1 MSYSIVFETKIV
13 KLSNG
18 RFLHLNLSGCNN
30 DDAGRSRGDWN
41 GKIYTEDA
49 FIKYAEGF
57 MADSKP
63 SKETNDFDLKI
74 RSKYCTY
81 YDYGKHLLRMMKRA
95 VTFEELNH
103 LGKYVSFK
111 RIDGAEVEENGKR
124 VTMPTEEFTE
134 YLDKRLYESGFRYKI
149 IYTTLETEADI
160 IEAIDGGKSVKI
172 YIGK

>member
-1 MSYSIVFETKIV
+1 ME
-13 KLSNG
+13 N
-18 RFLHLNLSGCNN
+18 
-30 DDAGRSRGDWN
+30 
-41 GKIYTEDA
+41 
-49 FIKYAEGF
+49 
-57 MADSKP
+57 SKP

-74 RSKYCTY
+74 RSKYSTW

-111 RIDGAEVEENGKR
+111 RIDGAEVVENEKR
-124 VTMPTEEFTE
+124 FTLSAEEFSE
-134 YLDKRLYESGFRYKI
+134 YLHKKIYEGGFRYRI
-149 IYTTLETEADI
+149 LYTTLETEADI